1 MEGGEIQRCSRPM
14 EPQTETSRPLG
25 HKIYLLH
32 FYPFQLKAVLGK
44 NEDVVKAQVSDLN
57 NRGHPISPS
66 CQAENAK

>member
-1 MEGGEIQRCSRPM
+1 M

-44 NEDVVKAQVSDLN
+44 NEDVVKAQASDLN
-57 NRGHPISPS
+57 NRGHP
-66 CQAENAK
+66 AENAK